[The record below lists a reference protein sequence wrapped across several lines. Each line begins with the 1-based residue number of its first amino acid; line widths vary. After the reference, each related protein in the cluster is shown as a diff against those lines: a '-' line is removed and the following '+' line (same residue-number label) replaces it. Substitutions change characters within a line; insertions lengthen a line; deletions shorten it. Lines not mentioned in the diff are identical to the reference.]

1 MEDFLLPEEVAPN
14 HDGDVEEWVSVYE
27 ELLGGNRRLLR
38 EVRSHG
44 GDEMEAEA
52 EPIERNI
59 QRLEARLAFW
69 AERPQ

>member
-1 MEDFLLPEEVAPN
+1 
-14 HDGDVEEWVSVYE
+14 VYE
-27 ELLGGNRRLLR
+27 ELLSGNRRLLR

-69 AERPQ
+69 AERLQ